1 MIATLKYY
9 EEIGKEDISQR
20 VQTSSFK
27 MNKFWGIYGMVIIF
41 NDTVLDTRKL
51 LREYNLNVL
60 ITKKKK
66 EKKNTPVILSDDECV
81 N

>member
-27 MNKFWGIYGMVIIF
+27 MNKFWGIYGVVIIF

-60 ITKKKK
+60 ITKKRK
-66 EKKNTPVILSDDECV
+66 EKKTHP
-81 N
+81 

>member
-60 ITKKKK
+60 ITKKKR
-66 EKKNTPVILSDDECV
+66 KKNTPVILSDDECV

>member
-27 MNKFWGIYGMVIIF
+27 MNKFWGICGMVIIF

-66 EKKNTPVILSDDECV
+66 KKKHTRNFVR
-81 N
+81 